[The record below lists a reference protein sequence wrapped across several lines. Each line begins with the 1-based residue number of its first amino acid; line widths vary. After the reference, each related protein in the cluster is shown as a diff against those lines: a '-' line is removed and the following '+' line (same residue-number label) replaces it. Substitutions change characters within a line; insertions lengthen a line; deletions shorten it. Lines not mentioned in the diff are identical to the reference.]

1 MATYRNINTQKYIET
16 KIDDHNMINLQ
27 TNKQADKHTKKN
39 RKREQQ
45 QKQTM

>member
-1 MATYRNINTQKYIET
+1 MATSRNINTQKYIET

-27 TNKQADKHTKKN
+27 KNKQADKHTKKN
-39 RKREQQ
+39 RKKEQQ